1 VSDDGR
7 GFSDKDLCEA
17 TKPFYKAAE
26 SAAQEHLGM
35 GLNICK
41 VLCEKH
47 GGFLTLKNKGGAA
60 VTAAFRAV

>member
-1 VSDDGR
+1 MTLERIHPVE
-7 GFSDKDLCEA
+7 KTHICE
-17 TKPFYKAAE
+17 
-26 SAAQEHLGM
+26 AQEHLGM